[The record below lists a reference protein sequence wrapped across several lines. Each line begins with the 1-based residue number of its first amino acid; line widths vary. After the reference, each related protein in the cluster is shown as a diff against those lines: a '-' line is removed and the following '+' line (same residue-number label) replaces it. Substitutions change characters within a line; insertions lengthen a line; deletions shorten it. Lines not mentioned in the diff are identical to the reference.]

1 MAITNNTYTGN
12 GSNKLFSITFPY
24 LDTTDIDVYLNG
36 TLQTITTHYFFANAT
51 TIEFVTAPANGVSVR
66 IQRDTDNTG
75 NKATFFPGSSIRAA
89 DLNENF
95 DQALYVR
102 QELIDT
108 GWNNTDQTLES
119 VETWVSS
126 DAYIATTQSI
136 DQRVDFKIDTALT
149 SDVFGSDGVSI
160 TDNSPGSGQITV
172 GLTAGSVDFDRIKA
186 EDVITVAEQT
196 AQLPSWGDAYIAT
209 AGAIAERHD
218 VIVSTTQPTTTQ
230 VGKQWL
236 NITPGNQEHRIYDG
250 SSWRLVAVGQPFS
263 PAVATIVRY
272 VDATNGSD
280 AVDVTGFLP
289 QAPLRSIK
297 RAVDLINTNAGDGSL
312 IVVAPGVYQETLPI
326 QIQRENVSIVGT
338 ALRSCFVQPTQAT
351 ETNTMFEVNS
361 GTLLAN
367 MTFVGLKA
375 SGTAGAN
382 ALDPGATYGLP
393 TNQGWAIAFYNNA
406 FIKKSPYIQNCTN
419 FADSGIDNSIQYN
432 QTNLPLAALGGDQ
445 TSAATGGGLL
455 IDGDV
460 PIITSPLRSMVVDS
474 FTQIL
479 LNGPGVLCTNNGYA
493 QLVSF
498 FGTFCKYHAK
508 ALNGGQVNLSN
519 CTTDF
524 GEYGLIADGKS
535 PTNIFTATANG
546 TTNAGQITFT
556 ISATTPDASWH
567 GDQTN
572 PRPLDN
578 MLVQI
583 GGNANGTGG
592 TIYPILSSA
601 INGAGYDVTISNPD
615 PNDLSINLGLIAQLT
630 NGTTVRFFLRSII
643 STGGHT
649 FEYVGSGTDY
659 RGLPDYG
666 GVAVEANQVKNL
678 NNGKVWQS
686 STDQNGKFKVG
697 DTFIVDQKTGVVTI
711 PAAASSGV
719 QKTSAVGSAIIPT
732 GTTVQRDAA
741 PSAGFFRFNS
751 TDGSFEGYNGTTW
764 GSVGGISDGDKGDI
778 TVSSSGTV
786 WTIDNGVVSLSKLS
800 ATGTASAST
809 FLRGDNSWATVSVSP
824 GGSDTQIQF
833 NDSGAFGGDADLT
846 WNKSTNV
853 LGVAGDVTLND
864 GGTFTTTIQTVT
876 ATANRTISF
885 PNATGTVALVAG
897 SSGQVTYNNAGAQAG
912 GNLGYNATTGVFG
925 YVSGTGTITQATNK
939 ATGVTLNSPSG
950 QITLNGAA
958 LAANTTVSF
967 TLTNSSITANDI
979 LILNHLSAGTA
990 GSYLLNAQA
999 GAGLASINVRNI
1011 TAGSLSEAIVIGFA
1025 VIKTP

>member
-1 MAITNNTYTGN
+1 MAITSNTYTGN

-24 LDTTDIDVYLNG
+24 IDSADVDVYVNG
-36 TLQTITTHYFFANAT
+36 TLQTITTQYFFANAT
-51 TIEFVTAPANGVSVR
+51 TIEFVAAPSNGAKVYL
-66 IQRDTDNTG
+66 QRTTENDTNA
-75 NKATFFPGSSIRAA
+75 ATFFAGSSIRAS
-89 DLNENF
+89 DLNDNF
-95 DQALYVR
+95 DQALYTR
-102 QELIDT
+102 QELIDNN
-108 GWNNTDQTLES
+108 WNNTDQTLES

-126 DAYIATTQSI
+126 DAYIATAQSI

-172 GLTAGSVDFDRIKA
+172 GLTAGSVDFDRIKPG
-186 EDVITVAEQT
+186 DVITLAEQT
-196 AQLPSWGDAYIAT
+196 AQSPAWGDAYVAT

-218 VIVSTTQPTTTQ
+218 LILSTTQPTTTQ
-230 VGKQWL
+230 IGKQWL
-236 NITPGNQEHRIYDG
+236 NTTPGNQEHRIYDG
-250 SSWRLVAVGQPFS
+250 SNWRLVAVGQPFS

-297 RAVDLINTNAGDGSL
+297 RAVTLINSNAGDGSL

-393 TNQGWAIAFYNNA
+393 TNQGWCIAFYNNA

-419 FADSGIDNSIQYN
+419 FADSGIDNSIKYD
-432 QTNLPLAALGGDQ
+432 QTNLPASSLGGDQ

-460 PIITSPLRSMVVDS
+460 PIINSPLRSMVVDS

-508 ALNGGQVNLSN
+508 ALNGGQLNLSN

-592 TIYPILSSA
+592 TIYQILSSA
-601 INGAGYDVTISNPD
+601 ISGGGYTVTISNPD
-615 PNDLSINLGLIAQLT
+615 PADLSINLGLIAQLT
-630 NGTTVRFFLRSII
+630 NGTTVRFFLRSLI

-678 NNGKVWQS
+678 NDGKVWQS
-686 STDQNGKFKVG
+686 STDQNGKFRVG
-697 DTFIVDQKTGVVTI
+697 DTFIVDQKTGFVTI
-711 PAAASSGV
+711 PAAAFGGV
-719 QKTSAVGSAIIPT
+719 QRTSTTGSAIIPAGST
-732 GTTVQRDAA
+732 GQRDAS

-751 TDGSFEGYNGTTW
+751 TAGSFEGYNGTVW
-764 GSVGGISDGDKGDI
+764 GSVGGATPAGVSGSVQINNGASGLGSVTNFKWDSANTELDVPGDI
-778 TVSSSGTV
+778 
-786 WTIDNGVVSLSKLS
+786 SL
-800 ATGTASAST
+800 
-809 FLRGDNSWATVSVSP
+809 D
-824 GGSDTQIQF
+824 
-833 NDSGAFGGDADLT
+833 
-846 WNKSTNV
+846 
-853 LGVAGDVTLND
+853 D

-897 SSGQVTYNNAGAQAG
+897 SNQQVTYNNAGAQAG

-958 LAANTTVSF
+958 LAADTTVSF
-967 TLTNSSITANDI
+967 TLTNSSITANDV

-999 GAGLASINVRNI
+999 GAGSASINVRNI

-1025 VIKTP
+1025 VIQTP

>member
-1 MAITNNTYTGN
+1 MAITSNTYTGN

-24 LDTTDIDVYLNG
+24 IDSADVDVYVNG
-36 TLQTITTHYFFANAT
+36 ALQTITTQYFFANAT
-51 TIEFVTAPANGVSVR
+51 TIEFVAAPSNGAKVY
-66 IQRDTDNTG
+66 IQRTTANDTNA
-75 NKATFFPGSSIRAA
+75 ATFFPGSSIRAS
-89 DLNENF
+89 DLNDNF
-95 DQALYVR
+95 DQALYTR
-102 QELIDT
+102 QELIDNS
-108 GWNNTDQTLES
+108 WNNTDQTIES
-119 VETWVSS
+119 VEAWVSS

-136 DQRVDFKIDTALT
+136 DQRVDSKIDLALT
-149 SDVFGSDGVSI
+149 GDIFGADGVSI
-160 TDNSPGSGQITV
+160 SDNTPGSGQITV
-172 GLTAGSVDFDRIKA
+172 GLSAGSVDFDRIKPA
-186 EDVITVAEQT
+186 DVITAAEQI
-196 AQLPSWGDAYIAT
+196 AQLPSWGDAYVAT
-209 AGAIAERHD
+209 AAAIAERHD

-250 SSWRLVAVGQPFS
+250 SSWRLVAVGQPYS
-263 PAVATIVRY
+263 PTTATIVRY

-297 RAVDLINTNAGDGSL
+297 RAVDLINANNGDGSL

-393 TNQGWAIAFYNNA
+393 ANQGWAVAFYNNA

-419 FADSGIDNSIQYN
+419 FADSGIDNSVKYD
-432 QTNLPLAALGGDQ
+432 QTNLPSSGLGGDQ
-445 TSAATGGGLL
+445 TSAPTGGGLL

-508 ALNGGQVNLSN
+508 SLNGGQLNLSN

-556 ISATTPDASWH
+556 ISGTTPDASWH

-615 PNDLSINLGLIAQLT
+615 PADLSINLGLIAQLT

-732 GTTVQRDAA
+732 GTTVQRDAS
-741 PSAGFFRFNS
+741 PSAGYFRFNS
-751 TDGSFEGYNGTTW
+751 TDGSFEGYDGSQW
-764 GSVGGISDGDKGDI
+764 GSVGGATPAGIAGSIQINDGAGQ
-778 TVSSSGTV
+778 
-786 WTIDNGVVSLSKLS
+786 L
-800 ATGTASAST
+800 
-809 FLRGDNSWATVSVSP
+809 
-824 GGSDTQIQF
+824 
-833 NDSGAFGGDADLT
+833 
-846 WNKSTNV
+846 
-853 LGVAGDVTLND
+853 GDVTGFLWDSINDELEIPGDINLDD
-864 GGTFTTTIQTVT
+864 GGTFATTIQSVT
-876 ATANRTISF
+876 ATANRTITF

-897 SSGQVTYNNAGAQAG
+897 SSGQVTYNNAGVQAG
-912 GNLGYNATTGVFG
+912 GNLGYDVSTGTFG
-925 YVSGTGTITQATNK
+925 YTAGSGNVTQATNK
-939 ATGVTLNSPSG
+939 STGVTLDAPCG
-950 QITLNGAA
+950 RITMNGAA
-958 LAANTTVSF
+958 LSASTTVSF
-967 TLTNSSITANDI
+967 TLTNSSIAANDV
-979 LILNHLSAGTA
+979 LILNHVSAGTA

-999 GAGLASINVRNI
+999 AAGSATINVRNI

-1025 VIKTP
+1025 IIKS

>member
-1 MAITNNTYTGN
+1 MAITSNTYTGN

-24 LDTTDIDVYLNG
+24 IDSADVDVYVNG
-36 TLQTITTHYFFANAT
+36 TLQTITTQYFFANAT
-51 TIEFVTAPANGVSVR
+51 TIEFVAAPSNGAKVYL
-66 IQRDTDNTG
+66 QRTTENDTNA
-75 NKATFFPGSSIRAA
+75 ATFFAGSSIRAS
-89 DLNENF
+89 DLNDNF
-95 DQALYVR
+95 DQALYTR
-102 QELIDT
+102 QELIDNN
-108 GWNNTDQTLES
+108 WNNTDQTLES

-126 DAYIATTQSI
+126 DAYIATAQSI

-172 GLTAGSVDFDRIKA
+172 GLTAGSVDFDRIKPG
-186 EDVITVAEQT
+186 DVITLAEQT
-196 AQLPSWGDAYIAT
+196 AQSPAWGDAYVAT

-218 VIVSTTQPTTTQ
+218 LILSTTQPTTTQ
-230 VGKQWL
+230 IGKQWL
-236 NITPGNQEHRIYDG
+236 NTTPGNQEHRIYDG
-250 SSWRLVAVGQPFS
+250 SNWRLVAVGQPFS

-297 RAVDLINTNAGDGSL
+297 RAVTLINSNAGDGSL

-393 TNQGWAIAFYNNA
+393 TNQGWCIAFYNNA

-432 QTNLPLAALGGDQ
+432 QTNLPASSLGGDQ

-460 PIITSPLRSMVVDS
+460 PIINSPLRSMVVDS

-508 ALNGGQVNLSN
+508 ALNGGQLNLSN

-592 TIYPILSSA
+592 TIYQILSSA
-601 INGAGYDVTISNPD
+601 ISGGGYTVTISNPD
-615 PNDLSINLGLIAQLT
+615 PADLSINLGLIAQLT
-630 NGTTVRFFLRSII
+630 NGTTVRFFLRSLI

-678 NNGKVWQS
+678 NDGKVWQS
-686 STDQNGKFKVG
+686 STDQNGKFRVG
-697 DTFIVDQKTGVVTI
+697 DTFIVDQKTGFVTI
-711 PAAASSGV
+711 PAAAFGGV
-719 QKTSAVGSAIIPT
+719 QRTSTTGSAIIPAGST
-732 GTTVQRDAA
+732 GQRDAS
-741 PSAGFFRFNS
+741 PSAGFFRFNVTNS
-751 TDGSFEGYNGTTW
+751 SFEGYNGTAW
-764 GSVGGISDGDKGDI
+764 GSVGGATPAGVSGSIQINNGASGLGSVTNFKWDSANTELDVPGDI
-778 TVSSSGTV
+778 
-786 WTIDNGVVSLSKLS
+786 SL
-800 ATGTASAST
+800 
-809 FLRGDNSWATVSVSP
+809 D
-824 GGSDTQIQF
+824 
-833 NDSGAFGGDADLT
+833 
-846 WNKSTNV
+846 
-853 LGVAGDVTLND
+853 D

-897 SSGQVTYNNAGAQAG
+897 SNQQVTYNNAGAQAG

-925 YVSGTGTITQATNK
+925 YVNGTGTITQATNK

-958 LAANTTVSF
+958 LAADTTVSF
-967 TLTNSSITANDI
+967 TLTNSSITANDV

-999 GAGLASINVRNI
+999 GAGSASINVRNI

-1025 VIKTP
+1025 VIQTP